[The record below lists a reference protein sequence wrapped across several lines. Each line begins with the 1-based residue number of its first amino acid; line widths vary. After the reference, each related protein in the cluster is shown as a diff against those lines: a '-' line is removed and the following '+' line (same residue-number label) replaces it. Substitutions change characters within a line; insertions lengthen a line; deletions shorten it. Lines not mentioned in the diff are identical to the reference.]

1 MKVVFFILILYFGLQ
16 ACKPYNL
23 KVDKKFVLIN
33 ESYEN
38 DTLFLQDF
46 LICGTFFNL
55 RHLFL
60 YRNHTIYYDLD
71 DVLNLLVHHLDS
83 HSDVVF
89 EKGENRSSYYL
100 CSNMMGHR
108 NNKRTIE
115 ELMFLFPQKDDKVR
129 VVPHFD
135 FIKEF
140 SVGKTM
146 SPVGFYDETINLRQ
160 QVFLNVFFIKNSEV
174 LYMNKI
180 RLSGKN
186 HQVLDKDDESFP
198 FFDLEKIDELI
209 GEVLREYFERVKA

>member
-1 MKVVFFILILYFGLQ
+1 MKVFSFVLILCFGLQ
-16 ACKPYNL
+16 ACKPYFVN
-23 KVDKKFVLIN
+23 VDKNFVLIT
-33 ESYEN
+33 ETYEN

-71 DVLNLLVHHLDS
+71 DVLGLLVQHLDS
-83 HSDVVF
+83 HNNLVF
-89 EKGENRSSYYL
+89 EKGENRYSYYL

-115 ELMFLFPQKDDKVR
+115 ELKFLFPQKDNKVR

-140 SVGKTM
+140 SIGKTM
-146 SPVGFYDETINLRQ
+146 SPIGFYDESINLRQ
-160 QVFLNVFFIKNSEV
+160 LVFLNIFFIRNADIY
-174 LYMNKI
+174 YMNNVM
-180 RLSGKN
+180 LSSKSY
-186 HQVLDKDDESFP
+186 QDLEIDDESFP
-198 FFDLEKIDELI
+198 FFDLEKKHECIINE
-209 GEVLREYFERVKA
+209 